1 MTGLRRI
8 ARRRAALATAAL
20 AIFAAAVM
28 GPAPADSQNPDVE
41 LNVRPGQIK
50 KINIAVPDFTLAAGT
65 DPQNWAR
72 RLPEI
77 TSADL
82 AFTSLFS
89 VVSGTPALPQGD
101 AAALKPRLQEF
112 AAAGALQ
119 VLQGLLAA
127 RGDRLEV
134 EMRLYDLTSPDF
146 RLIGSKK
153 LATHVSEPRRAAH
166 KVADEVVLLVTG
178 EPGIADTKMA
188 FASTR
193 SGVKELYLMDYDGA
207 GPAAMTANKSI
218 NMSPNWSPDSRS
230 LAFTSY
236 MNG

>member
-1 MTGLRRI
+1 MTVLRRM
-8 ARRRAALATAAL
+8 ARRRAALAAAAL

-50 KINIAVPDFTLAAGT
+50 KINIAVPDFTLAAGA

-82 AFTSLFS
+82 GFTSLFS

-101 AAALKPRLQEF
+101 AEALKPRLQEF

-119 VLQGLLAA
+119 VLQGPSRRSRRPA
-127 RGDRLEV
+127 RSR
-134 EMRLYDLTSPDF
+134 
-146 RLIGSKK
+146 
-153 LATHVSEPRRAAH
+153 
-166 KVADEVVLLVTG
+166 DETV
-178 EPGIADTKMA
+178 
-188 FASTR
+188 
-193 SGVKELYLMDYDGA
+193 
-207 GPAAMTANKSI
+207 
-218 NMSPNWSPDSRS
+218 
-230 LAFTSY
+230 
-236 MNG
+236 